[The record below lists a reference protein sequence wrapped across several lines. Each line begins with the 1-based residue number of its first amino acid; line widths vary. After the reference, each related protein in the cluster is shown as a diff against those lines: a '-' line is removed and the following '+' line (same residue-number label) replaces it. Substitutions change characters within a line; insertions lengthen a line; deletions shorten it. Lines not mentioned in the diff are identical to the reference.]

1 MAAEINNGTPL
12 QQILGCIASGEIP
25 SAELVDALA
34 AESPA
39 FTLPAM
45 LRLRREPRLGDD
57 ERRRLTLRVALNAP
71 DPAELYNLVGRD
83 NADTSFYPPENPA
96 PTPSTIDTIDTFLE
110 TYGHADAEND
120 ALLER
125 MILNPQPEYAT
136 VLEKE
141 YADAPDIDTPD
152 EQSRLIDAFLDR
164 QPAPGPEPEPAIETV
179 ETASETPAGEK
190 AQKAAIHPREE
201 SSLNETLAKVYIRQ
215 GKYEQAYEILSR
227 LNLNIP
233 EKSVYFADQMRFLQK
248 LIINSKHKSNTK

>member
-1 MAAEINNGTPL
+1 MASEDINETPL
-12 QQILGCIASGEIP
+12 QQILDCIASGEAP

-34 AESPA
+34 DESPA

-83 NADTSFYPPENPA
+83 NADMPFYPPESPA

-136 VLEKE
+136 ILEKE

-164 QPAPGPEPEPAIETV
+164 QPAPGTEPEPPIETV
-179 ETASETPAGEK
+179 ETTSETPAEEK
-190 AQKAAIHPREE
+190 TQKAAIHPREE

-233 EKSVYFADQMRFLQK
+233 EKSVYFADQLRFLQK

>member
-12 QQILGCIASGEIP
+12 QQILACIASGETP

-34 AESPA
+34 DESPA

-45 LRLRREPRLGDD
+45 LRLRRESRLGDD

-71 DPAELYNLVGRD
+71 HPAELYNLVGRD
-83 NADTSFYPPENPA
+83 NADSPFYPPENPA

-136 VLEKE
+136 VLEQE

-164 QPAPGPEPEPAIETV
+164 QPVPEPEPALETV
-179 ETASETPAGEK
+179 ETASETPAEEK

>member
-12 QQILGCIASGEIP
+12 QQVLACIASGETP

-34 AESPA
+34 DESPA

-83 NADTSFYPPENPA
+83 NADIPFYPPENPA

-152 EQSRLIDAFLDR
+152 EQSRLIDAFLDS
-164 QPAPGPEPEPAIETV
+164 QAAPGPEPEPAIETV
-179 ETASETPAGEK
+179 ETALETPAEEK

-233 EKSVYFADQMRFLQK
+233 EKSVYFADQLRFLQK

>member
-12 QQILGCIASGEIP
+12 QQILACIASGETP

-34 AESPA
+34 DESPA

-45 LRLRREPRLGDD
+45 LRLRRESRLGDD

-83 NADTSFYPPENPA
+83 NADSPFYPPENPA

-164 QPAPGPEPEPAIETV
+164 QPVPEPEPEPAIETV
-179 ETASETPAGEK
+179 ETASETPAEEK

>member
-1 MAAEINNGTPL
+1 M
-12 QQILGCIASGEIP
+12 
-25 SAELVDALA
+25 
-34 AESPA
+34 
-39 FTLPAM
+39 
-45 LRLRREPRLGDD
+45 
-57 ERRRLTLRVALNAP
+57 
-71 DPAELYNLVGRD
+71 GRD
-83 NADTSFYPPENPA
+83 NADIPFYPPENPA

-152 EQSRLIDAFLDR
+152 EQSRLIDAFLDS

-179 ETASETPAGEK
+179 ETALETPAEEK

-233 EKSVYFADQMRFLQK
+233 EKSVYFADQLRFLQK

>member
-12 QQILGCIASGEIP
+12 QQILSSIASGETP
-25 SAELVDALA
+25 SAALVDALA

-45 LRLRREPRLGDD
+45 LRLRRESRLSDD
-57 ERRRLTLRVALNAP
+57 ERRRLTLRVALNAS

-83 NADTSFYPPENPA
+83 NADIPFYPPENPA

-164 QPAPGPEPEPAIETV
+164 QPAPGPGTEPAIETV
-179 ETASETPAGEK
+179 ETASETPAEEK

>member
-1 MAAEINNGTPL
+1 MASEDINETPL
-12 QQILGCIASGEIP
+12 QQILGCIASGEAP

-34 AESPA
+34 DESPA

-45 LRLRREPRLGDD
+45 LRLRREPQLGDN
-57 ERRRLTLRVALNAP
+57 ERRCLTLRVALNAP

-83 NADTSFYPPENPA
+83 NADMPFYPPESPA

-164 QPAPGPEPEPAIETV
+164 QPAPGTEPDPPIETV
-179 ETASETPAGEK
+179 ETTSETPAEEK

-233 EKSVYFADQMRFLQK
+233 EKSVYFADQLRFLQK

>member
-12 QQILGCIASGEIP
+12 QQVLGCIASGETP

-34 AESPA
+34 DESPA

-71 DPAELYNLVGRD
+71 DPAELYNLVERD
-83 NADTSFYPPENPA
+83 NADTPFYPPENPA

-152 EQSRLIDAFLDR
+152 EQSRLIDAFLDS
-164 QPAPGPEPEPAIETV
+164 QPAPGPEPEPTIETV
-179 ETASETPAGEK
+179 ETALETPAEEK

-233 EKSVYFADQMRFLQK
+233 EKSVYFADQLRFLQK